1 MNIVGDD
8 ILEEYLNLDNKIKEL
23 TKRHEEIKNTLK
35 SIGTY
40 STPKYVCIVADGRR
54 TQMVSVSKCVEALG
68 ESLLRRCDLIQMCEF
83 TTVRVQRK
91 S

>member
-1 MNIVGDD
+1 MEIAGDD
-8 ILEEYLNLDNKIKEL
+8 ILEEYVLLETKIKEL
-23 TKRHEEIKNTLK
+23 TVRRDEIKTTLR

-40 STPKYVCIVADGRR
+40 ATNKHVCIVADGKR
-54 TQMVSVSKCVEALG
+54 TTMASVAKCVDALG
-68 ESLLRRCDLIQMCEF
+68 EILLKRCDLIQINEF